1 MMDTYFFTFL
11 GSFLLA
17 VVATPVLIKIAFRFS
32 VTDRPDVRKIHIRPV
47 PRLGGVAIFL
57 PSIFLTV
64 FALFLSDILGAVH
77 LPASQVRIIA
87 LLGSASFM
95 FFIGLVDDIR
105 GLRARF
111 KLICQ
116 LSAAIVVCVFGIRVS
131 SVAFSD
137 WFVLN
142 FGIFSWPLTIIWI
155 VGITNAVNFIDGLD
169 GLAAGIA
176 AIACGVMVVLSVYFH
191 QSAMAVMML
200 ALLGA
205 LIGFLFYNINPAK
218 IFMGDC
224 GSLFLGFTL
233 ASASVLFNA
242 KSNTL
247 VALTLPVLV
256 LGIPIFDTLFSMLRR
271 FLNRRSVFSPDRDH
285 FHHRLLALGF
295 KQRHVVIIAYVM
307 TLLTS
312 GLGMFMLL
320 TRNVQSIIVFVCI
333 VLLIV
338 LAFRVVGS
346 VRLLETI
353 RGIQKKYTLTNQ
365 IKREIEE
372 FEKVQLFLLQAGNF
386 DQWWQAVCL
395 AAERMNLANLSM
407 RLTNRDGTKRVLTW
421 DGNNKCI
428 GDNLVRMTIPV
439 PDRRLGPPLSLA
451 VEIASRDS
459 LESAGRRGTL
469 FTRLIDEYGIAN
481 LPCTSRDLAQSIS

>member
-1 MMDTYFFTFL
+1 MKTYIFTYL

-17 VVATPVLIKIAFRFS
+17 VCITPILIKIAFRFS
-32 VTDRPDVRKIHIRPV
+32 VTDSPDVRKIHSRPI
-47 PRLGGVAIFL
+47 PRLGGVAIFV
-57 PSIFLTV
+57 PSVVLTI
-64 FALFLSDILGAVH
+64 FALLFSNILSADNLQAAQTKV
-77 LPASQVRIIA
+77 VV

-95 FFIGLVDDIR
+95 FFIGLIDDIKS
-105 GLRARF
+105 LRAGL

-116 LSAAIVVCVFGIRVS
+116 LIAAVVICICGIRINS
-131 SVAFSD
+131 ITLSD
-137 WFVLN
+137 WLVLN

-176 AIACGVMVVLSVYFH
+176 AIACGVMVILSIYFR

-200 ALLGA
+200 AVLGA

-242 KSNTL
+242 KSHTL
-247 VALTLPVLV
+247 VALTLPILV

-271 FLNRRSVFSPDRDH
+271 FLNRRSIFSPDRGH

-295 KQRHVVIIAYVM
+295 KQRHVIIIAYVM

-320 TRNVQSIIVFVCI
+320 TRDMQSIIVFVCI
-333 VLLIV
+333 LSLIV

-346 VRLLETI
+346 IRLLETI
-353 RGIQKKYTLTNQ
+353 KGIQRKYTLTNQ
-365 IKREIEE
+365 IKREKEE
-372 FEKVQLFLLQAGNF
+372 FEKVQLCLLQAGNF

-395 AAERMNLANLSM
+395 AAERMNLANISM
-407 RLTNRDGTKRVLTW
+407 HLTNRDGTKRILTW
-421 DGNNKCI
+421 DGKDEFV

-439 PDRRLGPPLSLA
+439 PDRRTGPPLKLA
-451 VEIASRDS
+451 VEIGSNGS

-469 FTRLIDEYGIAN
+469 FTRLIDEYSIAN
-481 LPCTSRDLAQSIS
+481 LPCTARSLAGSVS